1 MLIALKL
8 LVDAGVDAELHIIG
22 EGPERQH
29 ITFTIHDLGLVDCV
43 VLHGRQSPDEVRD
56 QLRSADVFVLSSLS
70 EGIANAVLEGMSCG
84 LPVVTTDC
92 GGMREA
98 VTDGEEGFVIP
109 VRDPQSMAAAL
120 EILAHDPDL
129 RRRMGQAGRARV
141 IKDFHMQDHVD
152 AFISLFESTAADK
165 PERNAG

>member
-1 MLIALKL
+1 
-8 LVDAGVDAELHIIG
+8 
-22 EGPERQH
+22 
-29 ITFTIHDLGLVDCV
+29 
-43 VLHGRQSPDEVRD
+43 
-56 QLRSADVFVLSSLS
+56 
-70 EGIANAVLEGMSCG
+70 MSCG
-84 LPVVTTDC
+84 LPVVTSDC
-92 GGMREA
+92 GGVREA

-141 IKDFHMQDHVD
+141 IKDFHVQDHVD